1 MKSPFEI
8 ENKNTPIENKIVVGL
23 ERISEVFK
31 LLLRNESKE
40 NELSPIQTQ
49 ILIFIL
55 FHSLEKCKVSY
66 LAKEFS
72 LTKATIS
79 DSVKVLLKKQLVK
92 KTDDASDTRSFTLS
106 LTPQGKSIAQKS
118 SLYANPLEQSIDQL
132 TAKQKEV
139 MLDGLLKLI
148 NDLNKSGIITLQ
160 RMCFTCVNYQVKN
173 GTHYCKLL
181 DAQLTDREIRLDCP
195 DYVSDESKE

>member
-8 ENKNTPIENKIVVGL
+8 ENKNTPIEDKIVVAL

-31 LLLRNESKE
+31 LLLRNESKAH
-40 NELSPIQTQ
+40 ELSPIQTQ
-49 ILIFIL
+49 ILVFIL

-79 DSVKVLLKKQLVK
+79 DSVKVLLKKQLIK
-92 KTDDASDTRSFTLS
+92 KTNDASDTRSFVLS
-106 LTPQGKSIAQKS
+106 LTKQGKSVAEKA
-118 SLYANPLEQSIDQL
+118 SLYAQPLEQPIDQL
-132 TAKQKEV
+132 SAKQKEV

-148 NDLNKSGIITLQ
+148 NDLNKSGVITLQ

-173 GTHYCKLL
+173 GAHYCKLL
-181 DAQLTDREIRLDCP
+181 DTKLADNEIRLDCP
-195 DYVSDESKE
+195 DYMPDKSKK